1 MASAFGV
8 FQIVANDGRQDHMLM
23 ATELL
28 NQRIQRIKDVRTQAG
43 FIGDDIMPSILDI
56 ERTHIIFVTAHFKP
70 FAAIA
75 FEYHRV
81 ESSGA
86 PGLDKNFQYSLPMYG
101 DFFADIVHH
110 VVFEQYLYSSTHPH
124 PNRDSYRYADF
135 VGERLHKE
143 VKFTVNGNKLD
154 DYTCDAY
161 SMHRQFNVAPNKKA
175 GWYRM
180 VGQELP
186 NEAFLAQETEV
197 QPMSRVGMEVFD
209 GFQTPKRV
217 HPALEVTVPLLFW
230 FCKDFRL
237 AIPSV
242 AIPYGQRWIQ
252 IQTAKATE
260 LVEIVSTAGTDTSD
274 ATAPASALNI
284 ASAALYVNNLFVNS
298 DVHDIFI
305 KRIGFTLI
313 RVHLRNEVECAVKT
327 QKVKLESLQWPIEAM
342 YFGFKPKVNYDITT
356 ADSAGLNTHKMYS
369 RLGGR
374 GTLQNWH
381 RFNHVDVT
389 SDALPGVQTSKA
401 DVHAELDYKAI
412 AEVAKSAVVGATP
425 AAEIAL
431 VRAQFA
437 LVHAGSTFPKSE
449 WGKYAMASIEA
460 SASYESSALGFPV
473 TTAGAQVAVRNTIK
487 RIANEYRES
496 AAWVAVPSLLSAT
509 AASQLASY
517 AALMTAATG
526 TFAVNG
532 ITTTYVSDDLLAK
545 ATTAAAVYGA
555 DAQSVW
561 DTVNLSGFLHR
572 HVRMGNTARVEVR
585 RGSPSVS
592 KIGLSAHNVKLF
604 DDQYAS
610 FFHSY
615 LTHHYGGP
623 NLNTPDDES
632 LHLISFALYPGTYQ
646 PSGHLNI
653 SRAREFHLTYTAT
666 RTPSN
671 TEPLQMLI
679 YVKAINFLLIAD
691 GSASLRYTT

>member
-28 NQRIQRIKDVRTQAG
+28 NQRINRIKEVRSQAG
-43 FIGDDIMPSILDI
+43 FEGDDIMPSILDI

-81 ESSGA
+81 ESSGM
-86 PGLDKNFQYSLPMYG
+86 PSLSGTVQYSLPMYG
-101 DFFADIVHH
+101 DFFADMAHH
-110 VVFEQYLYSSTHPH
+110 VVFEQFKYIPGAVSDI
-124 PNRDSYRYADF
+124 NKDSYRFADF
-135 VGERLHKE
+135 VGERFHKE

-154 DYTCDAY
+154 DYTADAY

-175 GWYRM
+175 GYYRM

-186 NEAFLAQETEV
+186 HEAFLAQETEV
-197 QPMSRVGMEVFD
+197 QPMSRVGMEVYD
-209 GFQTPKRV
+209 GFQTPKRI

-242 AIPYGQRWIQ
+242 AIPYGQRWIT
-252 IQTAKATE
+252 ISTAKANE
-260 LVEIVSTAGTDTSD
+260 LVEIVSTAGTNALDT
-274 ATAPASALNI
+274 ASTPELKI
-284 ASAALYVNNLFVNS
+284 ASTALYVNNLFVNA

-313 RVHLRNEVECAVKT
+313 RVHLRHEYECTSKT

-342 YFGFKPKVNYDITT
+342 YFGFKPKINYDITAAEGANRGT
-356 ADSAGLNTHKMYS
+356 THPMYS
-369 RLGGR
+369 RLSGR

-381 RFNHVDVT
+381 RFNHVDLT
-389 SDALPGVQTSKA
+389 SDAVAGVQTSKI
-401 DVHAELDYKAI
+401 DTNAEKDYKAI
-412 AEVAKSAVVGATP
+412 AFVAALTPVPANP
-425 AAEIAL
+425 AAIVLSVGNAL
-431 VRAQFA
+431 NAEHGI
-437 LVHAGSTFPKSE
+437 LFPKSA
-449 WGKYAMASIEA
+449 WGKYAVAAIEA
-460 SASYESSALGFPV
+460 SAAYECMLLGVLVGATSAA
-473 TTAGAQVAVRNTIK
+473 AGLVQAAIV

-496 AAWVAVPSLLSAT
+496 NLLMAVPLNTAT
-509 AASQLASY
+509 TAVAQ
-517 AALMTAATG
+517 AALYTTAINAMAAAG
-526 TFAVNG
+526 VLKSV
-532 ITTTYVSDDLLAK
+532 VSDDVQKTANAASLVHD
-545 ATTAAAVYGA
+545 ATAQTVWEAV
-555 DAQSVW
+555 Q
-561 DTVNLSGFLHR
+561 LSGQVHR
-572 HVRMGNTARVEVR
+572 HVRMGNTARVEVK
-585 RGSPSVS
+585 RGLPTVS
-592 KIGLSAHNVKLF
+592 NIGLSAHNVKLYE
-604 DDQYAS
+604 DQYAS

-615 LTHHYGGP
+615 LPYQYGGP

-632 LHLISFALYPGTYQ
+632 LYLISFALYPGTYQ

-666 RTPSN
+666 RTPSS
-671 TEPLQMLI
+671 TEVLSMLV